1 MAQSNSDLQP
11 AKPFGK
17 PDGSARR
24 TRLRE
29 FQAQLVERM
38 QAARAGVDTRVSQ
51 LGVVI
56 GQRRWLLSL
65 QEAGEIV
72 SVGAITK
79 VPLTHDWFLG
89 LTNIRG
95 NLISV
100 IDFSQFQGLGASVID
115 KESRIVAFAPSL
127 SFNCGLLVTRVL
139 GLRNVA
145 DMEPKTEPGSAPW
158 STQHYVDRD
167 AQVWTELNLSLVV
180 QDPLFCKLDCEPLG
194 YLTRLYVA
202 CNWN

>member
-1 MAQSNSDLQP
+1 MTQSTSDLQSV
-11 AKPFGK
+11 KPYGR
-17 PDGSARR
+17 PDAVARR

-29 FQAQLVERM
+29 FQTQLVERM
-38 QAARAGVDTRVSQ
+38 QAAKAGVDTRVSQ
-51 LGVVI
+51 LGVMI
-56 GQRRWLLSL
+56 GQRRWLLNL

-89 LTNIRG
+89 LSNIRG

-100 IDFSQFQGLGASVID
+100 IDFAQFHGLGQTVID

-139 GLRNVA
+139 GLRNIA
-145 DMEPKTEPGSAPW
+145 DMQLKTDPQSHSSQW
-158 STQHYVDRD
+158 SSQHYVDRD
-167 AQVWTELNLSLVV
+167 DQVWTELNLSLVV
-180 QDPLFCKLDCEPLG
+180 QDPLFLHVGL
-194 YLTRLYVA
+194 
-202 CNWN
+202 

>member
-1 MAQSNSDLQP
+1 MTQSTPDLQ
-11 AKPFGK
+11 AVKPYGR
-17 PDGSARR
+17 PDAVARR

-29 FQAQLVERM
+29 FQTQLVERM
-38 QAARAGVDTRVSQ
+38 QAAKTGVDTRVSQ
-51 LGVVI
+51 LGVMI

-79 VPLTHDWFLG
+79 VPLTHGWFLG
-89 LTNIRG
+89 LSNIRG

-100 IDFSQFQGLGASVID
+100 IDFAQFQGQGAAVID

-145 DMEPKTEPGSAPW
+145 DMELRTTPEGDSTQW

-167 AQVWTELNLSLVV
+167 EQVWTELNLSLVV
-180 QDPLFCKLDCEPLG
+180 QDPLFLHVGL
-194 YLTRLYVA
+194 
-202 CNWN
+202 